1 MSPTAKP
8 EEMPT
13 FALQGE
19 HFGLHIPFMD
29 TLGLESLRADDT
41 GAYTLLRWSEKN
53 VNSRGDVHGG
63 ALMSA
68 LDYTLS
74 AAARAQIPDSGMA
87 TIEMSSQFLS
97 PARGDIQVSA
107 QCLHIVNEIAYCV
120 AKARDAKDR
129 VVATASAS
137 FKVVRRRGENARV

>member
-1 MSPTAKP
+1 MSNTAKP
-8 EEMPT
+8 IEASKL
-13 FALQGE
+13 ALQGE

-29 TLGLESLRADDT
+29 TIGLESLRADQD
-41 GAYTLLRWSEKN
+41 GAVTLLRWSENN

-74 AAARAQIPDSGMA
+74 AAARAQVPDSGMA

-97 PARGDIQVSA
+97 PARGDIHVTA
-107 QCLHIVNEIAYCV
+107 RCLSIVNEIAHCV
-120 AKARDAKDR
+120 AQARDAKNR
-129 VVATASAS
+129 IVSTATAS
-137 FKVVRRRGENARV
+137 FKVVRRRGENSRV